1 MSMNNEGGSLLKG
14 SQRTRLQGS
23 GVPNPQGEFE
33 ILAITAGTGNG
44 WQFSAGAL
52 QASLPLWDG
61 AQCFVDHAWNGHSVR
76 DLAGVC
82 RSPQWDESVQG
93 VRLALRPLGP
103 SAELLRELGRQVLA
117 EEDGAGRVGFS
128 ADVLFTAQGRQVEQ
142 ILRVFSLDLMI
153 DPARGGAFL
162 RALNQMQFNQT
173 VSKEKM
179 TMTEA
184 TNQPAAAQS
193 ALQQQEKTELCA
205 RLLESTLAASRLPA
219 PAAET
224 IRRQFAGRSFDPA
237 ELDSAVENARQM
249 VSDLTGS
256 LAVQG
261 AGRVQA
267 VFSAEDQLN
276 AAVHDLLG
284 AERPVELN
292 SLKTQRLSGIRELY
306 TLTTGDIAFVGG
318 YDAERAQLST
328 SADLPGLLKNA
339 FNKLVLMQWQEL
351 GRAGYRWWESVV
363 NVEHFNSLHP
373 LTGVLVGEV
382 NLLPAVNEGAAY
394 TELDVSD
401 SAETGA
407 WGKYGGYVGLTL
419 EMFERDETHR
429 LRQYPLKLASAAL
442 RRISALVA
450 AVFTAN
456 TGAGPT
462 LADGGALFNADA
474 VSVSGG
480 HANLRTGAL
489 SGAEWEA
496 VSSAVYAQPMLTAS
510 GGTAPALALDPKYLL
525 VPRPLRLAA
534 MRILY
539 PSWEREANI
548 VAENLQRG
556 ELGDVIT
563 VPEWTDANNW
573 AAVCDPRLAP
583 GIIVGERF
591 GLMPEIF
598 VADSNQ
604 HSSALFTNDELR
616 IKVRHWVSVFVA
628 DYRPLHKNNVA

>member
-1 MSMNNEGGSLLKG
+1 MEKDENAVSLPQG

-23 GVPNPQGEFE
+23 GAPNPQGEFE

-44 WQFSAGAL
+44 WHFSAGAL
-52 QASLPLWDG
+52 QASLALWDG
-61 AQCFVDHAWNGHSVR
+61 VQCFVDHAWNGHSVR

-82 RSPQWDESVQG
+82 CSPQWEETSQG
-93 VRLALRPLGP
+93 VRLTLKPLGP

-117 EEDGAGRVGFS
+117 EEGGAGRVGFS

-142 ILRVFSLDLMI
+142 ILRVFSLDLVI

-162 RALNQMQFNQT
+162 RALNQLQFNQT
-173 VSKEKM
+173 FLKEEINM
-179 TMTEA
+179 PEA

-193 ALQQQEKTELCA
+193 AVQEPERTELCA
-205 RLLESTLAASRLPA
+205 RLLESSLAASRLPA
-219 PAAET
+219 AAGDA
-224 IRRQFAGRSFDPA
+224 IRKQFAGRSFDPA
-237 ELDSAVENARQM
+237 ELDSAVESARQM

-256 LAVQG
+256 LTVQG

-284 AERPVELN
+284 AERPAELN

-306 TLTTGDIAFVGG
+306 TLTTGDISFVGG
-318 YDAERAQLST
+318 FDAERAQLAAT
-328 SADLPGLLKNA
+328 ADLPGLLKNA

-363 NVEHFNSLHP
+363 SVEHFNSLHP

-419 EMFERDETHR
+419 EMFERDETHK

-456 TGAGPT
+456 AGAGPT
-462 LADGGALFNADA
+462 LADGGALFNDDA

-480 HANLRTGAL
+480 HANLRTAAL

-510 GGTAPALALDPKYLL
+510 GGTAPCLALDPKYLL